1 MKLSLLRTDT
11 LKFSF
16 ITISS
21 TIINGLL
28 GALFYIYLARLI
40 GPSEFGLVIV
50 AVTTLTMIAD
60 IADFGTNSALLKSVA
75 SKINDSLYI
84 YQSIKLASAFKLLIW
99 VLLILVGTMLAPF
112 AAENL
117 FQQPSL
123 APFLMLVP
131 IGIGGAMFLSLMT
144 SLLQGLQNYKF
155 WSAIQI
161 GTNLTRLLLL
171 WGLYYFKQL
180 SGINSFLLFI
190 IVPFVGV
197 FICLLKLP
205 IRKIAQ
211 AKIEGREV
219 TNFFSFSFWVGLMI
233 IITAFSSRLDTFFN
247 ARFLDTTQ
255 VGVYAAASQLISMMP
270 QVISA
275 LGVVAAPRFASF
287 TNNEDTWNYFKKFM
301 QMVGGLALVGV
312 VLLPVALLLIPLVL
326 GSAYTLSQTPFAI
339 LFVAMI
345 LFLLSVPIHNAII
358 YYLHKPSFFVATS
371 IINLCLMLLVG
382 PPLIIRYGVV
392 GTSIMVLMTMFSNF
406 IVPLGFLLLKIRN
419 GK

>member
-1 MKLSLLRTDT
+1 MKLGFLRTDT

-28 GALFYIYLARLI
+28 GALFYILLARLI
-40 GPSEFGLVIV
+40 GPREFGLVIV

-75 SKINDSLYI
+75 SKINDSVYI
-84 YQSIKLASAFKLLIW
+84 YKSIKLASVFKTTIWILLLAGSW
-99 VLLILVGTMLAPF
+99 FAPF
-112 AAENL
+112 AAANL
-117 FQQPSL
+117 FHQPSL
-123 APFLMLVP
+123 TPFLMLVP
-131 IGIGGAMFLSLMT
+131 IGVGGAMFLSLMT

-155 WSAIQI
+155 WSGIQI
-161 GTNLTRLLLL
+161 GTNLLRLFLL
-171 WGLYYFKQL
+171 WGLYYIKQL
-180 SGINSFLLFI
+180 NGINSFLLFI

-197 FICLLKLP
+197 LICLLKLP

-211 AKIEGREV
+211 AKVESAQV
-219 TNFFSFSFWVGLMI
+219 TNFFSFSSWVGLMI
-233 IITAFSSRLDTFFN
+233 TITAFSSRLDTFLN
-247 ARFLDTTQ
+247 ARFLEAAQ
-255 VGVYAAASQLISMMP
+255 VGVYAAASQLISVMP

-287 TNNEDTWNYFKKFM
+287 TNNGDAWNYFKKFM
-301 QMVGGLALVGV
+301 QLVGGLAIVGV

-326 GSAYTLSQTPFAI
+326 GSAYTQAQTPFAI
-339 LFVAMI
+339 LFIAMI

-382 PPLIIRYGVV
+382 PMLIMRYGVV
-392 GTSIMVLMTMFSNF
+392 GTSMMVLMTMLFNLF
-406 IVPLGFLLLKIRN
+406 VPLGFLLLKMRN